1 MSTEENRGTREFKW
15 PVETMINA
23 INDLAELQKGEVTS
37 YDIQQGKF
45 SFEVEMYGFVWEYRF
60 TVTDRG
66 EDTSLVTLEI
76 EGDVT
81 KKEVRI
87 SRQLAL
93 LESLLIGIS
102 IDENSM

>member
-1 MSTEENRGTREFKW
+1 MSTEEHKGTREFKW
-15 PVETMINA
+15 PSTMMLNA

-37 YDIQQGKF
+37 FDIQQGKI
-45 SFEVEMYGFVWEYRF
+45 SFEVEMYGFVWENRF
-60 TVTDRG
+60 TVKDKG
-66 EDTSLVTLEI
+66 EDTCLVTLEI
-76 EGDVT
+76 AGDVT
-81 KKEVRI
+81 NKEVRV